1 MEVWCGLGW
10 FGVFQ
15 WTLKYSSVQG
25 LMFLLFFIFQW
36 DVSLS
41 VSLNRMNEKTEAE
54 IYLMR
59 E

>member
-1 MEVWCGLGW
+1 MW

-41 VSLNRMNEKTEAE
+41 VSLNRLNEKTEAE
-54 IYLMR
+54 IYMMR